1 MAGIEKATSE
11 EFDADSEWQVI
22 CVQETQKSVLEEHRY
37 GGSMRLG
44 AYAAVLKKDSRVL
57 QLYEESGRL
66 NEDARRIEQ
75 LLANQD
81 QAFRVGMVMRERD
94 KVVLERHRHRYEV
107 SARFVEVLEDEG
119 LVFSGYHRRIDGT
132 RLMEFIEL
140 PDHRF
145 FIATQAHPEF
155 KSRMDN
161 PSPLFS
167 GFVGAS
173 LAYQHEKADG
183 DGEGQVAAS

>member
-1 MAGIEKATSE
+1 MIAGATLTL
-11 EFDADSEWQVI
+11 AGVVVI
-22 CVQETQKSVLEEHRY
+22 
-37 GGSMRLG
+37 
-44 AYAAVLKKDSRVL
+44 
-57 QLYEESGRL
+57 
-66 NEDARRIEQ
+66 
-75 LLANQD
+75 
-81 QAFRVGMVMRERD
+81 
-94 KVVLERHRHRYEV
+94 V
-107 SARFVEVLEDEG
+107 SAVATLAAILVAKNLIHICGPNEG

>member
-1 MAGIEKATSE
+1 
-11 EFDADSEWQVI
+11 
-22 CVQETQKSVLEEHRY
+22 
-37 GGSMRLG
+37 MRLG
-44 AYAAVLKKDSRVL
+44 ADAAVRKKDSRVL

-75 LLANQD
+75 LLANKD
-81 QAFRVGMVMRERD
+81 QAFRVGTVMLERD

-107 SARFVEVLEDEG
+107 SARYVELLEDEG
-119 LVFSGYHRRIDGT
+119 LVFSGYHRRIAGT
-132 RLMEFIEL
+132 RLMEFDEL

-173 LAYQHEKADG
+173 LAYQQEKADD